1 MSESYDVVVIG
12 GGIIG
17 VAVAY
22 ELAKKKYG
30 KIAVVEK
37 DQYLGNGS
45 TAKCAGGIRAQFSSE
60 INVRMSLLSEN
71 KFETFAQD
79 MEADVQFD
87 QVGYLFVLTSDEQVK
102 TFRSQ
107 FDMWKRLGVPALWLS
122 RDEIK
127 KLVPVLNVDDI
138 IAGTFSKKDGIGD
151 PHQFTQGYV
160 AAARKLGVKFLL
172 EAEAIGIAANGDK
185 ITSVKTS
192 KGELLTGTV
201 VNAAGPYARGI
212 ARFLNIDLPVA
223 PIKRQ
228 IVTTAPLDFISESF
242 PMVVDIGSGLYTHK
256 ESGGLLLGWADK
268 NTPEGFDESVDPEY
282 TDTILM
288 KGLDRIPQLEMAEIK
303 TAWGGLYEST
313 PDHHAVI
320 GSSGVIP
327 RFVHCTGFSGHGF
340 MHAPAAGIV
349 TAELICGEK
358 TSFDISPLS
367 PHRFTGKV
375 LGDEGTVI

>member
-1 MSESYDVVVIG
+1 MSESYDVVIIG

-22 ELAKKKYG
+22 HLAKKNYG
-30 KIAVVEK
+30 RIAVVEK

-60 INVRMSLLSEN
+60 INVRMSLLSED

-79 MEADVQFD
+79 MDCDVQFD
-87 QVGYLFVLTSDEQVK
+87 QVGYLFVLTSDEQVRN
-102 TFRSQ
+102 FRSQ
-107 FDMWKRLGVPALWLS
+107 FEMWKRLGVPAQWLS
-122 RDEIK
+122 PDEIG
-127 KLVPVLNVDDI
+127 KLAPPLKVDDI

-160 AAARKLGVKFLL
+160 TAARRLGVKILL
-172 EAEAIGIAANGDK
+172 ETKATGITAIGDK
-185 ITSVKTS
+185 IISVQTDR
-192 KGELLTGTV
+192 GELLTNTV
-201 VNAAGPYARGI
+201 VNAAGPYARQIAGFLGI
-212 ARFLNIDLPVA
+212 NLPVA

-256 ESGGLLLGWADK
+256 ESGGLLMGWADK
-268 NTPEGFDESVDPEY
+268 DTPEGFDESTDPDY
-282 TDTILM
+282 TDAILM
-288 KGLDRIPQLEMAEIK
+288 KGLDRIPQLETAEIK

-320 GSSGVIP
+320 GSSGVVP
-327 RFVHCTGFSGHGF
+327 RFFYCAGFSGHGF

-367 PHRFTGKV
+367 PQRFTGAP
-375 LGDEGTVI
+375 LGDEVTVI